1 MAETLEVLEHFDP
14 TGEEIVY
21 RFPLEGSA
29 NIKLGAQLVV
39 QQSQEAVFFR
49 DGRALDVFGPGRHTL
64 ATQNIPML
72 TKTLSLP
79 FGGTSPFRV
88 SVAFINKRT
97 FLDQKW
103 GTREPVV
110 FRDSELGVVRLRAF
124 GNYAYRIKESQLFI
138 NTVVG
143 NQALFDT
150 NRLKDFYRDVIVARL
165 NDLLGETLKTI
176 FDLASM
182 YDEIATAAKARL
194 AEDFN
199 KYGVDLTDFYVNSIT
214 PPDEVQ
220 EKLDERAAMGAV
232 GDMSTYM
239 QFKAA
244 QAIQD
249 AAQAGGGE
257 GGGAASAGMG
267 LGLGAGFGAMMPG
280 MITNAMQQAG
290 QGGGAPTTPAAGA
303 TTAAAGAAA
312 GTTAAETADGSFC
325 TECGSA
331 VPAGGKFCPNCGA
344 KQAVPSGCS
353 ECGTEVPAGAKFC
366 PECGA
371 PQEE

>member
-1 MAETLEVLEHFDP
+1 MAKTLEVLEHFDP
-14 TGEEIVY
+14 TGEEIIY
-21 RFPLEGSA
+21 RFPPSGSA
-29 NIKLGAQLVV
+29 EIKLGAQLVV

-64 ATQNIPML
+64 ATQNIPLL
-72 TKTLSLP
+72 TDVLSLP

-88 SVAFINKRT
+88 SVVYVNKRT

-124 GNYAYRIKESQLFI
+124 GNYAYRIADSQLFI

-143 NQALFDT
+143 NQGLFDT
-150 NRLKDFYRDVIVARL
+150 DQLKDFYRDIVVSRL
-165 NDLLGETLKTI
+165 NDLLGESLKTI
-176 FDLASM
+176 FDLAKL
-182 YDEIATAAKARL
+182 YDEIGTAAKARL
-194 AEDFN
+194 SEDFS

-220 EKLDERAAMGAV
+220 EKLDERAAMGAI
-232 GDMSTYM
+232 GDMNTYM

-244 QAIQD
+244 QAVQD

-280 MITNAMQQAG
+280 MISNAMQQAG
-290 QGGGAPTTPAAGA
+290 QGGGAAGAPAAGG
-303 TTAAAGAAA
+303 TAAGAAA
-312 GTTAAETADGSFC
+312 AGVSFC
-325 TECGSA
+325 ADCGKPVPPDGKFCPSCGA
-331 VPAGGKFCPNCGA
+331 KQAGPAGCPGCSHPVPPGSKFCPNCGT
-344 KQAVPSGCS
+344 KIEAV
-353 ECGTEVPAGAKFC
+353 
-366 PECGA
+366 
-371 PQEE
+371 